1 MENVLNAIQVTN
13 AVKVYKYIQKEPGLR
28 GSIKSLLKAN
38 RQERYAVKNISFQV
52 EEGEFVGLIGPNGAG
67 KTTLIKLMTGIIH
80 PSSGEI
86 NVLGYTPA
94 KLKDGFK
101 KQYSLVTG
109 QKSQLWWD
117 LPAIDSFFLNK
128 AIYEIPDH
136 EFHEKLDHFI
146 DLFGISNLLNVQV
159 RQLSLG
165 ERMKMEL
172 VSCLLHSPRII
183 FLDEPTI
190 GLDVIAQ
197 KNIRQLLKET
207 NEKLKVTIVLTS
219 HYMED
224 IKHLCKRVIIINE
237 GQKMYDGN
245 LDDILNKHKESKI
258 VSVQFNQ
265 VTVVALGDDVELI
278 EHSPYKVAIKVQQ
291 DKVCGLIQS
300 LVSKYDIADINIE
313 EESISN
319 LIEKIYNTDLNR
331 MASEAQT
338 ENYV

>member
-1 MENVLNAIQVTN
+1 MENNLNAIQVTN
-13 AVKVYKYIQKEPGLR
+13 AVKIYQYIQKEPGLW
-28 GSIKSLLKAN
+28 GSIKALFKAN
-38 RQERYAVKNISFQV
+38 RQEKYAVKNISFQV
-52 EEGEFVGLIGPNGAG
+52 EEGEFIGLIGPNGAG

-86 NVLGYTPA
+86 SVLGYTPA
-94 KLKDGFK
+94 KLKDSFK

-128 AIYEIPDH
+128 AIYEIPNH
-136 EFHEKLDHFI
+136 EFQTKLDYFVN
-146 DLFGISNLLNVQV
+146 LFGINNLLNVQV

-197 KNIRQLLKET
+197 KNIRQLLKEI
-207 NEKLKVTIVLTS
+207 NEKLNVTIILTS

-224 IKHLCKRVIIINE
+224 IKHLCKRVIIINK
-237 GQKMYDGN
+237 GQKVYDGS
-245 LDDILNKHKESKI
+245 LDDILNKYKESKI
-258 VSVQFNQ
+258 VSIQFNQ
-265 VTVVALGDDVELI
+265 VTAVKLGDDVELI
-278 EHSPYKVAIKVQQ
+278 ENSPYKIVVKAHQ
-291 DKVCGLIQS
+291 DKIYSLIQS
-300 LVSKYDIADINIE
+300 LVGNYDIADINIE
-313 EESISN
+313 EEDISN
-319 LIEKIYNTDLNR
+319 LIEKIYNTDSNR
-331 MASEAQT
+331 MTSENQT
-338 ENYV
+338 AIYA